1 MPDYN
6 PPNAFY
12 TQISV
17 PDNIKPEVFIGKE
30 GCHLKRITE
39 LSGCEYLWYDFN
51 RNVVEVWGKEHRLPK
66 ALKMLRKRIASFDD
80 EILLDDSK
88 IKVRGRK
95 EGGFYHYTIE
105 GSEEHAMKYFLG
117 TILSEYPTNPYMTMI
132 MSKKDGKMAV
142 KRMTSCS

>member
-1 MPDYN
+1 MPEYN

-17 PDNIKPEVFIGKE
+17 PENIKPEVFIGKE

-66 ALKMLRKRIASFDD
+66 ALKMLRKRIASFED

-95 EGGFYHYTIE
+95 DGGFYHYTIE
-105 GSEEHAMKYFLG
+105 GSEEHMMKYFLG
-117 TILSEYPTNPYMTMI
+117 TILVEYPTNPYMTMI
-132 MSKKDGKMAV
+132 MSKKDGKMTV
-142 KRMTSCS
+142 KRLTSCS